1 MILADATIKKLL
13 KSKELTIKPFDPA
26 KLQPCSYDVTL
37 GSEFLVFDDTKGI
50 MIDPQENNAELMR
63 KVKVTKDKPFIL
75 HPGQFALAA
84 TAEEIGVSEKYVCV
98 LNGKSSLGRLG
109 LVIHATAGFID
120 PGNSLH
126 ITLELFNVATMPII
140 LRPGMKIGQ
149 VVFEQLSEA
158 SERPYGSPGLNSKYF
173 KSKGVEASK
182 MHKNY

>member
-1 MILADATIKKLL
+1 MIASDTTIKKLM
-13 KSKELTIKPFDPA
+13 KTKDITIKPFDPD

-37 GSEFLVFDDTKGI
+37 GTEFLVFDDTKGI
-50 MIDPQENNAELMR
+50 VIDPQENIAELMR
-63 KVKVTKDKPFIL
+63 KVKVTKDKPFVL

-84 TAEEIGVSEKYVCV
+84 TAEEIGVSLKYVCQ

-140 LRPGMKIGQ
+140 LRPGMKVGQ
-149 VVFEQLSEA
+149 VVFEELTEP
-158 SERPYGSPGLNSKYF
+158 SERPYGSKGLNSKYF
-173 KSKGVEASK
+173 RSKTVEASK